1 MDNTNCFH
9 CGDPCDD
16 QIITYK
22 EKSFCCHGCKTVFDI
37 FDSNDLS
44 YYYEIQAAAGSSPI
58 DTNGK
63 YEYLDTPSI
72 TDKLLEFNDGKH
84 QIINLYIPSIHCS
97 SCIWILENLHK
108 IAPGII
114 QSQVDFPKKTVR
126 VNFESTKVS
135 LKEVVLLL
143 ARIGYE
149 PSISLDSYDRIEK
162 TQDKI
167 LLYQL
172 GIAGFAFGNIMF
184 LSFPE
189 YFEVNEFWLDQ
200 YKPFF
205 RWLMFAFSLPVVFYA
220 GRDYLIS
227 AYKGLRSRHLN
238 IDVPIALGILVLFI
252 RSTLEIWFDWGSG
265 FFDSLSGLIF
275 FLLIGRYFQQKT
287 YAFLSF
293 ERDYKSYFPIAVTRL
308 LDHNI
313 EETIQVYKIRKG
325 DRILIR
331 HGEIIPVDGLLQ
343 KGLVEIDYSFVT
355 GEAIPVKKE
364 AGEKVFAGGKQL
376 LGAMEMTA
384 LKNVSQSYLT
394 QLWSQNVFKK
404 NKTTAFQSLTDS
416 IGRRFTLAVLLIA
429 FGASLFWAFTDPSR
443 VWNVFT
449 AVLIIACPCA
459 IALAAPFTLGN
470 MLRIFG
476 RKKFYLKDVTVIE
489 QLAAINTAIFDKTG
503 TLTTR
508 SHDSIVYEGS
518 ELSKD
523 EKSWIKSTLRAS
535 NHPLSRSLYQLL
547 KGQEILTLDDYR
559 EYVGQGLYSSKGE
572 QKLKLGSAS
581 FVDNCGIET
590 TAQTVV
596 HLSTNSTYRGHFI
609 FQTEYR
615 AGISA
620 LFEQLKKTM
629 EIALLSG
636 DHEGEK
642 HRLEALL
649 PSLTPMYFNQK
660 PQDKLFF
667 VKELQDQGK
676 KVMMVGDGLNDAGAL
691 AQSNVGIAISE
702 DINVFS
708 PACDGI
714 LDASKFKYLSAYIEA
729 SKQAMK
735 IIKMS
740 FVLSLLYNLVGL
752 YFAVTGQLEPVVAAI
767 LMPLSSISIVAFTT
781 LATNLLGRK
790 IK

>member
-1 MDNTNCFH
+1 
-9 CGDPCDD
+9 
-16 QIITYK
+16 
-22 EKSFCCHGCKTVFDI
+22 
-37 FDSNDLS
+37 
-44 YYYEIQAAAGSSPI
+44 
-58 DTNGK
+58 
-63 YEYLDTPSI
+63 
-72 TDKLLEFNDGKH
+72 
-84 QIINLYIPSIHCS
+84 
-97 SCIWILENLHK
+97 
-108 IAPGII
+108 
-114 QSQVDFPKKTVR
+114 
-126 VNFESTKVS
+126 
-135 LKEVVLLL
+135 
-143 ARIGYE
+143 
-149 PSISLDSYDRIEK
+149 
-162 TQDKI
+162 
-167 LLYQL
+167 
-172 GIAGFAFGNIMF
+172 
-184 LSFPE
+184 
-189 YFEVNEFWLDQ
+189 
-200 YKPFF
+200 
-205 RWLMFAFSLPVVFYA
+205 
-220 GRDYLIS
+220 
-227 AYKGLRSRHLN
+227 
-238 IDVPIALGILVLFI
+238 
-252 RSTLEIWFDWGSG
+252 
-265 FFDSLSGLIF
+265 
-275 FLLIGRYFQQKT
+275 
-287 YAFLSF
+287 
-293 ERDYKSYFPIAVTRL
+293 
-308 LDHNI
+308 
-313 EETIQVYKIRKG
+313 
-325 DRILIR
+325 
-331 HGEIIPVDGLLQ
+331 
-343 KGLVEIDYSFVT
+343 
-355 GEAIPVKKE
+355 
-364 AGEKVFAGGKQL
+364 
-376 LGAMEMTA
+376 MEMMA

-394 QLWSQNVFKK
+394 QLWSQNVFRK

-518 ELSKD
+518 ELSKE

-547 KGQEILTLDDYR
+547 KGQEILTLDDYK

-590 TAQTVV
+590 TDQTVV

-609 FQTEYR
+609 FQSEYR
-615 AGISA
+615 PGISA
-620 LFEQLKKTM
+620 LFERLKKTM

-714 LDASKFKYLSAYIEA
+714 LDASKFKYLSAYIGA